1 MSRLL
6 LYGFSQHN
14 YSTTF
19 SPAGL
24 CFVFLLSFS
33 FIISYAGDQIKKVT
47 VSGKRVRLLLPF
59 GGRGTC
65 LPRKGICKST
75 TWDFEKH
82 EALMLKYLLKL
93 KEQTRKVPLFLCQAS
108 MKAMLLTWSLWKNMD
123 FEELG
128 ECLPK
133 MYSHITC
140 QFCASKT
147 VKLNV
152 IKQLYPPFHLP
163 SNSSVESK
171 KKCQV

>member
-1 MSRLL
+1 
-6 LYGFSQHN
+6 
-14 YSTTF
+14 
-19 SPAGL
+19 
-24 CFVFLLSFS
+24 
-33 FIISYAGDQIKKVT
+33 
-47 VSGKRVRLLLPF
+47 
-59 GGRGTC
+59 
-65 LPRKGICKST
+65 
-75 TWDFEKH
+75 
-82 EALMLKYLLKL
+82 MLKYLLKL
-93 KEQTRKVPLFLCQAS
+93 KEQTRKVPPFLCQAS

-147 VKLNV
+147 EKLNV
-152 IKQLYPPFHLP
+152 IKQLYPPFRLP